1 MASPP
6 EEGRTAAT
14 STASGQ
20 AARRDTWLDHALD
33 AIAWSCKLITG
44 TGLVVLTV
52 IFGWLVYGRYVLNA
66 TPTWVEQVALLLV
79 MLITFLGAAIGIHE
93 RTHLSV
99 DFFRRAMPTPLRL
112 SLAAF
117 CHLVLGAFGAVMMW
131 QSYKLALF
139 KWDSLIPLIDVPE
152 GLRAVPITICGG
164 LMILF
169 SIGNLVALARGC
181 DDDPVS
187 TE

>member
-1 MASPP
+1 
-6 EEGRTAAT
+6 
-14 STASGQ
+14 
-20 AARRDTWLDHALD
+20 
-33 AIAWSCKLITG
+33 
-44 TGLVVLTV
+44 
-52 IFGWLVYGRYVLNA
+52 
-66 TPTWVEQVALLLV
+66 
-79 MLITFLGAAIGIHE
+79 
-93 RTHLSV
+93 
-99 DFFRRAMPTPLRL
+99 
-112 SLAAF
+112 
-117 CHLVLGAFGAVMMW
+117 MMW